1 MEDVRT
7 GGVAK
12 RGDEG
17 SPGGLGVVE
26 EEGEDTFSNGG
37 CEVFRGE

>member
-1 MEDVRT
+1 MDDVGI
-7 GGVAK
+7 GGVAR
-12 RGDEG
+12 RGDEE
-17 SPGGLGVVE
+17 SPGSLGVVE